1 MTMERITLALNATKI
16 ETRNQSVSI
25 RGDYSFQDKSGTFTV
40 QVIPDV
46 EHEDWILCTG
56 RLDGNVPRDFATIRS
71 AHELHR
77 GLAWMVTQQKLIWND
92 LQINTEENL
101 MGQIDMALKGEIAH
115 G

>member
-1 MTMERITLALNATKI
+1 MEKITLAITTTKI

-40 QVIPDV
+40 QVTPDV

-56 RLDGNVPRDFATIRS
+56 RLDGDVPRDFAAIRS

-77 GLAWMVTQQKLIWND
+77 GIAWMVTQQKLIWND

-101 MGQIDMALKGEIAH
+101 MGQIDMALKGEVAH